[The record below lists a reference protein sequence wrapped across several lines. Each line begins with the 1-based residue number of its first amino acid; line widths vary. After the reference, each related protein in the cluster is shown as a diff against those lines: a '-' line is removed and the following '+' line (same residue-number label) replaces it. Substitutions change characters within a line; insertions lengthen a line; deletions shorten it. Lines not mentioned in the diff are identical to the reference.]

1 MGVFRG
7 QVCLLDWAPRSAPK
21 TRWWSWLNV
30 MFVDVFWVRWLNQLV
45 WLQHVH
51 GKASCHMFYLWHH
64 GTSVE
69 SSMNIFRRPI
79 QPFTSHSPTIH
90 QAQVKIMDVWFCTSF
105 RKSMWGN
112 LQNRSF
118 HEGNPNFSSV
128 KSCSFHGFY
137 INSDF
142 LATINW
148 GG

>member
-1 MGVFRG
+1 MGFFRG
-7 QVCLLDWAPRSAPK
+7 QVCLLEWAPRSVPK

-30 MFVDVFWVRWLNQLV
+30 MFVDVFWARWLNQLV

-51 GKASCHMFYLWHH
+51 GKASCHIVYLWHH

-69 SSMNIFRRPI
+69 SSMKIFR
-79 QPFTSHSPTIH
+79 THPTIH
-90 QAQVKIMDVWFCTSF
+90 QPFTKHRWKSWSSDFVRPSVNQCGISTESIVPC
-105 RKSMWGN
+105 RKS
-112 LQNRSF
+112 L
-118 HEGNPNFSSV
+118 FSSL
-128 KSCSFHGFY
+128 KSCSFHGFN